1 MPECSEFY
9 ITFEDFLKAYFLK
22 QMKKIWKKNRVYF
35 LLSPSDTI
43 FQLLEK
49 LIYNISIIKI
59 YKLIYL
65 QICIPVNLLFLTFI
79 ILFICTTYLIVN
91 LNK

>member
-1 MPECSEFY
+1 
-9 ITFEDFLKAYFLK
+9 
-22 QMKKIWKKNRVYF
+22 MKKKSCILF
-35 LLSPSDTI
+35 TFSISDTI

>member
-1 MPECSEFY
+1 MKQKSC
-9 ITFEDFLKAYFLK
+9 ILLTFS
-22 QMKKIWKKNRVYF
+22 I
-35 LLSPSDTI
+35 SDTI

>member
-1 MPECSEFY
+1 
-9 ITFEDFLKAYFLK
+9 
-22 QMKKIWKKNRVYF
+22 MKKKSCI
-35 LLSPSDTI
+35 LLTFSISDTI

-79 ILFICTTYLIVN
+79 ILFICTTYLI

>member
-1 MPECSEFY
+1 
-9 ITFEDFLKAYFLK
+9 
-22 QMKKIWKKNRVYF
+22 MKKKSCI
-35 LLSPSDTI
+35 LLTFSISDTI

>member
-1 MPECSEFY
+1 
-9 ITFEDFLKAYFLK
+9 
-22 QMKKIWKKNRVYF
+22 MKKKSCI
-35 LLSPSDTI
+35 LLTFSISDTI

-65 QICIPVNLLFLTFI
+65 QICILYSCKSIIPYIYNLIHL
-79 ILFICTTYLIVN
+79 YN
-91 LNK
+91 LPNCKSE